1 MIEQDQT
8 SIVITAQTAQNETYY
23 VTQTSYTFKNM
34 DELFEDYQRVEDDR
48 LRGIISNRVA
58 GAFKANITRRISYE
72 AWLILSRVPAWTV
85 MNRLKPSHCDP
96 SLYEKPW
103 KLALRLAVL
112 ADRSAIH
119 VQKPT
124 PAQMNA
130 RLLQRPDPKKGVK
143 RRITGK
149 PTARIRVAEAEA
161 QGAQPALASNVVA
174 LPIKWPS
181 SVAASTKCPTQD
193 AKISMRSESRSAAAH
208 KAWRTRRANMMASTG
223 RTDR

>member
-1 MIEQDQT
+1 MSKLDQT
-8 SIVITAQTAQNETYY
+8 NVVITAQTAQNETYY

-34 DELFEDYQRVEDDR
+34 DELFEDYQRVENDR
-48 LRGIISNRVA
+48 LTGIISNRVA
-58 GAFKANITRRISYE
+58 GAFKANITRRMSYE
-72 AWLILSRVPAWTV
+72 AYLLVCRVPAWTL
-85 MNRLKPSHCDP
+85 MNRLKPAHNDP
-96 SLYEKPW
+96 SLYEKPM
-103 KLALRLAVL
+103 KLALRLGVL
-112 ADRSAIH
+112 ADRGAVH

-149 PTARIRVAEAEA
+149 LTARIRAAEAEA
-161 QGAQPALASNVVA
+161 QGPQPVPASNVVA
-174 LPIKWPS
+174 LPIKRPS
-181 SVAASTKCPTQD
+181 SVAASTKRPTQD

-223 RTDR
+223 RMGQ